1 MKNIIRYCILV
12 IALFVTAT
20 ACVQQV
26 PTTAQS
32 YFNSGM
38 AFYQQGDYGS
48 AIGEFN
54 LAIELNPRFVEAH
67 YFLGK
72 SYEMMKM
79 YEPASDA
86 YAACIDIDANYLP
99 ARESMGVLLAQAEIY
114 EEAKRHLEFAADLNS
129 DLPEVYYY
137 LGEIYRMEGQCEQ
150 AAVSYERSLS
160 LAPGS
165 VSAEEGLEAARHECG
180 VIKRKSFIGGGK
192 KLDERKSFTEGGK
205 KLDERKS
212 FTGGGKKLNVW

>member
-1 MKNIIRYCILV
+1 MNKIIRYFIIGIV
-12 IALFVTAT
+12 LFVTAT

-38 AFYQQGDYGS
+38 AFYRQGDYGS
-48 AIGEFN
+48 AISEFS
-54 LAIELNPRFVEAH
+54 LAIESSPRFVEAH
-67 YFLGK
+67 YYLGK
-72 SYEMMKM
+72 SYEMKEM

-114 EEAKRHLEFAADLNS
+114 EEAKKHLEFAAALNS

-150 AAVSYERSLS
+150 AALSYERSLV
-160 LAPGS
+160 LAPDS
-165 VSAEEGLEAARHECG
+165 VPAEEGLEAARHGCGGGG

-192 KLDERKSFTEGGK
+192 KL
-205 KLDERKS
+205 
-212 FTGGGKKLNVW
+212 NVW